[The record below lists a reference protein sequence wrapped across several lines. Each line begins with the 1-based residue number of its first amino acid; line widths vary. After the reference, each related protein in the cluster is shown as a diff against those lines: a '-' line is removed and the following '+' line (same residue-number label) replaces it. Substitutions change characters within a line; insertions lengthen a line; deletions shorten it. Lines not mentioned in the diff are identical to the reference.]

1 MFKNKRYILITGG
14 AGFIPSSLADS
25 LLKDSRNF
33 VVILDNLLTG
43 DLGNVPVHDHCQFI
57 EADVNNFNDLHKV
70 MNDFNFD
77 FVFHYAAVVG
87 VQRTLNNPLLVLK
100 DIDGIKNI
108 LELCVLK
115 KIKKIFFSSSSE
127 VYGEPIELPMNE
139 VTTPLNSRLPYA
151 IVKNIGE
158 AYVSSYGKE
167 YGLNYTIMRFFNT
180 YGPKQSNDFVVSK
193 FIDSALKNKDLTI
206 YGNGEQSRTFCYIK
220 DNLDFTTKCL
230 ENNLLNNEI
239 VNVGNEVIIS
249 IKELASIII
258 DITDSSSK
266 IIHLPELK
274 EGDMFSRQPEISK
287 MKKVLNRD
295 LINIHDG
302 IIELLKNE

>member
-1 MFKNKRYILITGG
+1 LFKNKRYILITGG